1 MVVPTKPLLT
11 PIVRALT
18 TDYHKTT
25 PLIDQYE
32 PEPSWLWR
40 QWHHTVVPETWLT
53 MVVVMSLATVGLII
67 FRGLGH
73 VTWPPF
79 AVPDKDHPAIARLHG
94 LTIMWNYQLTLTTF
108 VTSFFVSEAF
118 KFWQRVVKDARKLQ
132 SMLGSLSLL
141 AAVDAAR
148 DPSTGRVTPEAQ
160 RLLLEIARLQRLWHL
175 LFWASQ
181 VRPAKGDELD
191 GSLSELLT
199 DEGMQQLVSR
209 GAITAAEHASLV
221 TLRSPKEFHC
231 AVLSWLLSIILEG
244 RRTELLI
251 GPSSPHVSK
260 LVDHCLNLRETSEII
275 PRELTTRMPL
285 AYVHV
290 VQVLVDTLLVLAPFA
305 LYPKMGV
312 ISILLSGML
321 VLFYRGFLALSKSFL
336 DPLGNSDLT
345 SIGQS
350 LSVDVLISEANEDSL
365 RWMAAAAAMPTS
377 SGK

>member
-1 MVVPTKPLLT
+1 M
-11 PIVRALT
+11 RASSNQCSA
-18 TDYHKTT
+18 HS
-25 PLIDQYE
+25 E
-32 PEPSWLWR
+32 PPR
-40 QWHHTVVPETWLT
+40 CRR
-53 MVVVMSLATVGLII
+53 
-67 FRGLGH
+67 RG
-73 VTWPPF
+73 T
-79 AVPDKDHPAIARLHG
+79 R
-94 LTIMWNYQLTLTTF
+94 
-108 VTSFFVSEAF
+108 SFH
-118 KFWQRVVKDARKLQ
+118 RPRDA
-132 SMLGSLSLL
+132 
-141 AAVDAAR
+141 
-148 DPSTGRVTPEAQ
+148 EAQ

-251 GPSSPHVSK
+251 GPSSPHESK

-321 VLFYRGFLALSKSFL
+321 VLFYRGFLALSKHTSTHWATRTSHR
-336 DPLGNSDLT
+336 LGRA
-345 SIGQS
+345 S
-350 LSVDVLISEANEDSL
+350 LSTCSSRKRTRTPL